1 MLEVGA
7 FFDLDISLF
16 AVGTMISAFNLVVA
30 AIANFNGTL
39 AYISNSSKNQRLKVA
54 GVEIESGNGINDD
67 DFESMKALIE
77 NDEVRTVHK
86 FIINLFSNK
95 KIVTA

>member
-7 FFDLDISLF
+7 FVDLDISLF
-16 AVGTMISAFNLVVA
+16 AVGTIIKAFNLVVA

-54 GVEIESGNGINDD
+54 EVEIESGNGINDD

-77 NDEVRTVHK
+77 NDEVRIVHK
-86 FIINLFSNK
+86 LIINLFSNK
-95 KIVTA
+95 KVITA